1 MAFDHSHAAP
11 KNLTPAF
18 QWAVGLNTVYV
29 LLEAVAGFMTGSLA
43 LIADAA
49 HNLTDVAGLLIAW
62 AAMALAKHNPS
73 DQFTYGLGRSTEL
86 AALANAIAILI
97 GVGAVVWEAMG
108 RFQTAVEVPGG
119 TIMVVALVGI
129 GINFGTA
136 MLFRSSQHGDLN
148 AKGAYLHMMA
158 DGAVSVA
165 VVLAAGGILLTGW
178 TWLDPAVAILVSL
191 VIAVTAYGLVKSS
204 LRLTLD
210 GVPENIDKNA
220 ISEWLT
226 NLPGVQS
233 MHHLHIWALST
244 TKTALTVH
252 LVMPDQIGNGFL
264 EETARELAHDFNID
278 HATIQI
284 ERPDSQCR
292 SFSEITSI

>member
-1 MAFDHSHAAP
+1 MAHDHSHAAP
-11 KNLTPAF
+11 KDLTPAF

-29 LLEAVAGFMTGSLA
+29 LCEALAGFMTGSLA

-62 AAMALAKHNPS
+62 AAMGLAKRKPT
-73 DQFTYGLGRSTEL
+73 DLFTYGLGRSTEL

-97 GVGAVVWEAMG
+97 GVGAVVWEALG
-108 RFQTAVEVPGG
+108 RFQTAVDVPGG
-119 TIMVVALVGI
+119 TILMVAMVGI

-165 VVLAAGGILLTGW
+165 VVLAAAGIMITGW
-178 TWLDPAVAILVSL
+178 SWLDPAVAILVSG
-191 VIAVTAYGLVKSS
+191 VIAITAYGLLKSS

-210 GVPENIDKNA
+210 GVPEDIDKAA
-220 ISEWLT
+220 ISTWLE
-226 NLPGVQS
+226 NLAGVES

-252 LVMPDQIGNGFL
+252 LVMPGPVDSGFL
-264 EETARELAHDFNID
+264 ADTARVLAHDFNID
-278 HATIQI
+278 HVTIQI
-284 ERPDSQCR
+284 EQPDGPCDVAVT
-292 SFSEITSI
+292 F

>member
-1 MAFDHSHAAP
+1 MAHDHSHAAP
-11 KNLTPAF
+11 NNLTPAF
-18 QWAVGLNTVYV
+18 QWAVGLNTAYV
-29 LLEAVAGFMTGSLA
+29 VLEALAGFMTGSLA

-62 AAMALAKHNPS
+62 AAMALAKRTPS
-73 DQFTYGLGRSTEL
+73 DPFTYGLGRSTEL

-97 GVGAVVWEAMG
+97 GVGAVMWEAVR

-119 TIMVVALVGI
+119 TILVVALVGI
-129 GINFGTA
+129 CINFGTA
-136 MLFRSSQHGDLN
+136 MLFKSSQHGDLN

-178 TWLDPAVAILVSL
+178 TWLDPAVAILVSA
-191 VIAVTAYGLVKSS
+191 VIAITAFGLLKSS
-204 LRLTLD
+204 LRLSLD
-210 GVPENIDKNA
+210 GVPENIDQDA
-220 ISEWLT
+220 IGDWLT

-233 MHHLHIWALST
+233 IHHLHIWALST

-252 LVMPDQIGNGFL
+252 LVMPEQIGNSFL
-264 EETARELAHDFNID
+264 AETARELAHDFNID

-284 ERPDSQCR
+284 EHPDGQCE
-292 SFSEITSI
+292 SK

>member
-1 MAFDHSHAAP
+1 MPHDHSHAAP

-18 QWAVGLNTVYV
+18 QWAVGLNAVYV
-29 LLEAVAGFMTGSLA
+29 LLEAAAGFMTGSLA

-62 AAMALAKHNPS
+62 AAMALAKRKPS
-73 DQFTYGLGRSTEL
+73 EQFTYGLGRSTEL
-86 AALANAIAILI
+86 AALANAIAILV
-97 GVGAVVWEAMG
+97 GVGAVVWEALG

-119 TIMVVALVGI
+119 TILAVALVGI
-129 GINFGTA
+129 GVNFGTA

-165 VVLAAGGILLTGW
+165 VVLAAGGIMVTGW
-178 TWLDPAVAILVSL
+178 TWLDPAVAILVSA
-191 VIAVTAYGLVKSS
+191 VIAVTAYGLMKSS

-210 GVPENIDKNA
+210 GVPENIDKIA
-220 ISEWLT
+220 IGDWLT
-226 NLPGVQS
+226 CLPGVQS

-252 LVMPDQIGNGFL
+252 LVMPAPVKGSFL
-264 EETARELAHDFNID
+264 ADTAQALAHEFSID

-284 ERPDSQCR
+284 EHPDGQCETDPTR
-292 SFSEITSI
+292 

>member
-1 MAFDHSHAAP
+1 MTHNHSHIAP

-29 LLEAVAGFMTGSLA
+29 VLEATAGFITGSLA

-62 AAMALAKHNPS
+62 AAMVLAKREPS
-73 DQFTYGLGRSTEL
+73 HQFTYGLGRSTEL

-119 TIMVVALVGI
+119 TILAVALVGI

-136 MLFRSSQHGDLN
+136 MLFKSSQHGDLN

-165 VVLAAGGILLTGW
+165 VVLASGGILLTGW
-178 TWLDPAVAILVSL
+178 TWLDPAVAILVSV
-191 VIAVTAYGLVKSS
+191 VIAITAYGLLKSS
-204 LRLTLD
+204 LLLSLD
-210 GVPENIDKNA
+210 GVPEGIDRTA
-220 ISEWLT
+220 ISEWLA

-233 MHHLHIWALST
+233 IHHLHIWALST

-252 LVMPDQIGNGFL
+252 LVMPGPVERRFL
-264 EETARELAHDFNID
+264 ADTAHELEHEFSIN

-284 ERPDSQCR
+284 EQAEGQCEAV
-292 SFSEITSI
+292 STPSS

>member
-1 MAFDHSHAAP
+1 MPHDHSHAAP
-11 KNLTPAF
+11 KDLTPAF
-18 QWAVGLNTVYV
+18 QWAVGLNTIYV
-29 LLEAVAGFMTGSLA
+29 LLEALAGFMTGSLA

-62 AAMALAKHNPS
+62 AAMELAKRKPS
-73 DQFTYGLGRSTEL
+73 EQFTYGLGRSTEL

-108 RFQTAVEVPGG
+108 RFQTAVELPGG
-119 TIMVVALVGI
+119 TILLVATVGI

-165 VVLAAGGILLTGW
+165 VVLAAAGIMITGW
-178 TWLDPAVAILVSL
+178 TWLDPAVAILVSG
-191 VIAVTAYGLVKSS
+191 VIAITAYGLLKSS

-210 GVPENIDKNA
+210 GVPENIDQAA
-220 ISEWLT
+220 ISTWLRT
-226 NLPGVQS
+226 LPGVES

-252 LVMPDQIGNGFL
+252 LVMPGPVDSGFL
-264 EETARELAHDFNID
+264 AETTRELAHDFNID

-284 ERPDSQCR
+284 EQPDGQCD
-292 SFSEITSI
+292 TAATG

>member
-1 MAFDHSHAAP
+1 MAHDHSHVAP

-18 QWAVGLNTVYV
+18 QWAVGLNTIYV
-29 LLEAVAGFMTGSLA
+29 ILEALAGFMTGSLA

-62 AAMALAKHNPS
+62 AAMVLAKRTPS

-119 TIMVVALVGI
+119 TILVVALVGI

-136 MLFRSSQHGDLN
+136 MLFKSSQHGDLN

-165 VVLAAGGILLTGW
+165 VVVAAGGILLTDW

-191 VIAVTAYGLVKSS
+191 VIAVTAYGLMKSS

-220 ISEWLT
+220 ISDWLA

-233 MHHLHIWALST
+233 LHHLHIWALST

-252 LVMPDQIGNGFL
+252 LVMPDPANGSFL
-264 EETARELAHDFNID
+264 VDTARELAHEFNID

-284 ERPDSQCR
+284 EQPDSQCE
-292 SFSEITSI
+292 SISVTTSI

>member
-1 MAFDHSHAAP
+1 MAHDHSHAAP

-29 LLEAVAGFMTGSLA
+29 ILEASAGFMTGSLA

-62 AAMALAKHNPS
+62 AAMALARRTPS

-97 GVGAVVWEAMG
+97 GVGAVIWEAMG

-119 TIMVVALVGI
+119 TILAVALVGI

-136 MLFRSSQHGDLN
+136 MLFKSSQHGDLN

-191 VIAVTAYGLVKSS
+191 VIAVTAYGLLKSS
-204 LRLTLD
+204 LRLSLD
-210 GVPENIDKNA
+210 GVPENIDRIA
-220 ISEWLT
+220 VSDWLAD
-226 NLPGVQS
+226 LPGVQS

-252 LVMPDQIGNGFL
+252 LVMPGPVESGFL
-264 EETARELAHDFNID
+264 ANTAHELAHQFSID
-278 HATIQI
+278 HTTIQI
-284 ERPDSQCR
+284 EQPDDRC
-292 SFSEITSI
+292 EETSTS

>member
-1 MAFDHSHAAP
+1 MAHDHAHDVP
-11 KNLTPAF
+11 KDLTPAF
-18 QWAVGLNTVYV
+18 QWAVGLNAIYV
-29 LLEAVAGFMTGSLA
+29 ILEAIAGFMTGSLA

-62 AAMALAKHNPS
+62 AAMALAKRTPS
-73 DQFTYGLGRSTEL
+73 VRFTYGLGRSTEL

-97 GVGAVVWEAMG
+97 GVGAVVWEAIG

-119 TIMVVALVGI
+119 TILAVALVGI

-136 MLFRSSQHGDLN
+136 MLFKSSQHGDLN

-191 VIAVTAYGLVKSS
+191 VIAVTAYGLLKSS
-204 LRLTLD
+204 LQLSLD
-210 GVPENIDKNA
+210 GVPENIDTTA
-220 ISEWLT
+220 INNWLAD
-226 NLPGVQS
+226 LPGVQS
-233 MHHLHIWALST
+233 VHHLHIWALST

-252 LVMPDQIGNGFL
+252 LVMPDPVAAEFL
-264 EETARELAHDFNID
+264 ADTAQELVHDFGID
-278 HATIQI
+278 HTTIQI
-284 ERPDSQCR
+284 EHPDGQCDGVA
-292 SFSEITSI
+292 